1 MGSDPPPAGF
11 TARPATRDDIEL
23 MARLVQAVDQH
34 DEGIV
39 EPVQPHLEDEWANP
53 LFDPTEDTIL
63 AFARDR
69 SLAAFA
75 TCWGIEPTDSV
86 EAWINVHPAHR
97 GEGLATWLVRWAE
110 LRAGRYLS
118 RPGASTLLRPSA
130 SSDEGRAFL
139 GRLGYREVRTFWHMS
154 RPLDGTERTGSPPA
168 GATIRPYREGDGPT
182 IHRVLE
188 SAFEDHFGFE
198 PMAYDAWE
206 AAALRAPTTE
216 LALTFLAEREGEAVG
231 AIVAGFV
238 EGESW
243 VSELGVIREH
253 RGRGIGR
260 ALLRR
265 IFHELATRGRTG
277 VKLNVDGE
285 NRSGATRLYEQEGMT
300 PGRSWHVYEKR
311 IAAD

>member
-11 TARPATRDDIEL
+11 TVRPATRDDIER

-39 EPVQPHLEDEWANP
+39 EPVRPHLEDEWANP
-53 LFDPTEDTIL
+53 LFDPAEDTIL

-69 SLAAFA
+69 TLAAFA

-97 GEGLATWLVRWAE
+97 GAGLATWLVRWAE
-110 LRAGRYLS
+110 LRSARYLS
-118 RPGASTLLRPSA
+118 RPGTSTLLRPSA
-130 SSDEGRAFL
+130 SSDAGRTFLEGQ
-139 GRLGYREVRTFWHMS
+139 GYRHVRTFWHMS
-154 RPLDGTERTGSPPA
+154 RPIDGTERSGSPPA
-168 GATIRPYREGDGPT
+168 GVTIRPYREGDGPV

-188 SAFEDHFGFE
+188 SAFEGHFGFE

-206 AAALRAPTTE
+206 AAGLRAPSTE
-216 LALTFLAEREGEAVG
+216 LDLVFVAERGGEAVG
-231 AIVAGFV
+231 AITAGFV
-238 EGESW
+238 EEESW
-243 VSELGVIREH
+243 VNELGVREEY
-253 RGRGIGR
+253 RGLGIGR

-265 IFHELATRGRTG
+265 VFGELATRGRTI

-311 IAAD
+311 IDAD